1 MKSIISAVL
10 FTAIA
15 QAVPA
20 TKTTTTIGAN
30 PIVFDGRIPPLFRA
44 AKFDSY
50 ATSPYNADLANTGF
64 TYIEEPWSKVIQFP
78 NIPDSLFDVPLNG
91 KSLIVKINNKSIF
104 APGGPQNAQTGFR
117 RSELLPGVNSGNDAT
132 NNGVT
137 AHHFSIRTDPTRPL
151 NYTHEYQPVFI
162 ETQDYSSHVWQLKT
176 GTPFA
181 ESWSLTD
188 AKTLRLYSSST
199 SSAPSELLNVPFTED
214 EWHNFAIES
223 DWENDLITVYYSTG
237 LSPLAKIVGPVSN
250 DASGK
255 GQFHIGLLKL
265 PTGPAGI
272 NVVKEGYQ
280 SKRPNEGLTYGG
292 IFIEDT
298 SAGSVTLKPVSA

>member
-1 MKSIISAVL
+1 MISIISAVI
-10 FTAIA
+10 FAAAA
-15 QAVPA
+15 QAVPT
-20 TKTTTTIGAN
+20 TKTTTTIGVN

-50 ATSPYNADLANTGF
+50 ATSPYNAEYVLGQ
-64 TYIEEPWSKVIQFP
+64 EPWSKVIQFP

-181 ESWSLTD
+181 ESWPLAD

-199 SSAPSELLNVPFTED
+199 SSAPAELLNVPFTED

-223 DWENDLITVYYSTG
+223 DWDNNLITVYYSTG
-237 LSPLAKIVGPVSN
+237 LSPLAKVVGPVSN

-298 SAGSVTLKPVSA
+298 SAGSVTLEPISA

>member
-1 MKSIISAVL
+1 MVSIIAAVI
-10 FTAIA
+10 FAAVA
-15 QAVPA
+15 QAVPT

-50 ATSPYNADLANTGF
+50 ATSPYNAEYVLGQ
-64 TYIEEPWSKVIQFP
+64 EPWSKVIQFP

-181 ESWSLTD
+181 ESWPLAD

-223 DWENDLITVYYSTG
+223 DWDNNLITVYYSTG
-237 LSPLAKIVGPVSN
+237 LSPLAKVVGPVGN

-298 SAGSVTLKPVSA
+298 SVGSVTLEPISA

>member
-1 MKSIISAVL
+1 MKFVISSLL
-10 FTAIA
+10 FAA
-15 QAVPA
+15 LASAAPA
-20 TKTTTTIGAN
+20 PASGTTTVIGAN
-30 PIVFDGRIPPLFRA
+30 PIVFDGRIPPLFRSI
-44 AKFDSY
+44 KFDSY
-50 ATSPYNADLANTGF
+50 ATSPYNAEYVLGQ
-64 TYIEEPWSKVIQFP
+64 EPWSKVIHFP
-78 NIPDSLFDVPLNG
+78 NIEDSIFDKPLNG
-91 KSLIVKINNKSIF
+91 KSLIVTINGKSIF

-117 RSELLPGVNSGNDAT
+117 RSELLPGPNSGDDIT
-132 NNGVT
+132 TNGVT

-162 ETQDYSSHVWQLKT
+162 ETMDYSSHVWQLKT
-176 GTPFA
+176 GTPFS
-181 ESWSLTD
+181 ETWDLED

-199 SSAPSELLNVPFTED
+199 SSAPSELLNVPFTENT
-214 EWHNFAIES
+214 WHNFAVES
-223 DWENDLITVYYSTG
+223 DWENNLISVYYSIG
-237 LSPLAKIVGPVSN
+237 QAPLEKVVGPISN

-292 IFIEDT
+292 IFIEDV
-298 SAGSVTLKPVSA
+298 SEGDVTLKPVSL

>member
-1 MKSIISAVL
+1 MMPIISAVI
-10 FTAIA
+10 FAAVA
-15 QAVPA
+15 QAVPT
-20 TKTTTTIGAN
+20 TKTTTTIGVN

-50 ATSPYNADLANTGF
+50 ATSPYNAEYVLGQ
-64 TYIEEPWSKVIQFP
+64 EPWSKVIQFP

-181 ESWSLTD
+181 ESWPLAD

-199 SSAPSELLNVPFTED
+199 SSAPAELLNVPFTED

-223 DWENDLITVYYSTG
+223 DWDNNLITVYYSTG
-237 LSPLAKIVGPVSN
+237 LSPLAKVVGPVSN

-298 SAGSVTLKPVSA
+298 SAGSVTLEPISA

>member
-10 FTAIA
+10 FTALA
-15 QAVPA
+15 QAAPA
-20 TKTTTTIGAN
+20 AKTTTTIGVN

-50 ATSPYNADLANTGF
+50 ATSPYNAEYVLGQ
-64 TYIEEPWSKVIQFP
+64 EPWSQVIQFP

-181 ESWSLTD
+181 ESWPLAD

-199 SSAPSELLNVPFTED
+199 SSAPTELLNVPFTED

-223 DWENDLITVYYSTG
+223 DWDNNMITVYYSTG
-237 LSPLAKIVGPVSN
+237 LSPLAKVTGPVSN

-298 SAGSVTLKPVSA
+298 SEGSVTLEPVSV

>member
-1 MKSIISAVL
+1 MKSIISAVI
-10 FTAIA
+10 FTALA
-15 QAVPA
+15 QAAPSN
-20 TKTTTTIGAN
+20 TKTTTTIGVN
-30 PIVFDGRIPPLFRA
+30 PVVFDGRIPPLFRA

-50 ATSPYNADLANTGF
+50 STSPYNAEYVLGQ
-64 TYIEEPWSKVIQFP
+64 EPWSKVIQFP
-78 NIPDSLFDVPLNG
+78 NIPDSLFDAPLNG

-117 RSELLPGVNSGNDAT
+117 RSELLPGVNSGNDVT

-181 ESWSLTD
+181 ESWSLAD

-199 SSAPSELLNVPFTED
+199 SSAPTELLNVPFTED
-214 EWHNFAIES
+214 TWHNFAIES
-223 DWENDLITVYYSTG
+223 DWDGNLITVYYSTG
-237 LSPLAKIVGPVSN
+237 LSPLAKVVGPVSN

-298 SAGSVTLKPVSA
+298 SAGSVTLEPVAA

>member
-1 MKSIISAVL
+1 MMPIISAVI
-10 FTAIA
+10 FAAVA
-15 QAVPA
+15 QAVPT
-20 TKTTTTIGAN
+20 TKTTTAIGVN

-50 ATSPYNADLANTGF
+50 ATSPYNAEYVLGQ
-64 TYIEEPWSKVIQFP
+64 EPWSKVIQFP

-181 ESWSLTD
+181 ESWPLAD

-223 DWENDLITVYYSTG
+223 DWDNNLITVYYSTG
-237 LSPLAKIVGPVSN
+237 LSPLAKVVGPVSN

-298 SAGSVTLKPVSA
+298 SAGSVTLEPISA